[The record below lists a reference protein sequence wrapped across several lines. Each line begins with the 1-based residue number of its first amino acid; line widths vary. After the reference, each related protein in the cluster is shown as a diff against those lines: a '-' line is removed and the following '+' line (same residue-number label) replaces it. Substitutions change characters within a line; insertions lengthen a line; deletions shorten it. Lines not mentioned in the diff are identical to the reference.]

1 MFARYAL
8 AVGRGAHR
16 HALLARSQSAG
27 LPKRIETP
35 DLLLVAPEDT
45 ALLTDGQSILVGQLF
60 AAANDRLQV
69 LPREIGASTD
79 PLALRRALEGHWGN
93 FALFFASG
101 DQVSAY
107 REPSGS
113 VPAHRCGP
121 RDQTIFV
128 SDAELA
134 MRLGIVA
141 RPEVDLQ
148 FAVHWLQFP
157 FLRTRRTGLENI
169 SELLPGMLLARRNS
183 GNWIESNVWHPA
195 AFIGRDQRIT
205 DAAEAA
211 ARLRDLALAV
221 VAAQPDSRNVALRL
235 SGGLDS
241 SIIAA
246 CLSHARREFSGI
258 NFVTRSADGDER
270 LYAREVAS
278 QFGVRLQEI
287 AEPEGD
293 TLELPTQHS
302 FRPTTNPFVVPF
314 ERAVQGAAGELRAS
328 LLLDGGGGDNLF
340 CSITTASPVLDALG
354 AGGFREA
361 AGAIADI
368 AARANCTL
376 WDVVLA
382 AARRSVKGRPRW
394 KEDRFFL
401 RPGSVVRRE
410 LHPWLEN
417 LKAPP
422 GKREHVEALVHIQ
435 HFLDRGVTSAAL
447 LHPLMAQPLLE
458 LCLRIPSWLWMRG
471 GRDRAVARD
480 AFIGIVPSSVLRRRA
495 KGSLQSMFH
504 RSFSRLREE
513 MLELLMSGQLRAA
526 GIIDSVS
533 IESALRGSEWMR
545 DDVQLRIS
553 EIVSLEL
560 WLQSW
565 RQDAALASAP

>member
-27 LPKRIETP
+27 LSKRVETP
-35 DLLLVAPEDT
+35 NLLLVAPEDT

-60 AAANDRLQV
+60 SGENDRLQV

-79 PLALRRALEGHWGN
+79 TLALRRAFEGHWGN
-93 FALFFASG
+93 YALFFASG
-101 DQVSAY
+101 DQVGAY

-113 VPAHRCGP
+113 VSVHRCGP
-121 RDQTIFV
+121 REQTFFV

-134 MRLGIVA
+134 MQLGILA
-141 RPEVDLQ
+141 RPVADLH

-157 FLRTRRTGLENI
+157 FLRTRRTGLECI
-169 SELLPGMLLARRNS
+169 SELLPGMLHAQRGSDAWVETN
-183 GNWIESNVWHPA
+183 IWHPA
-195 AFIGRDQRIT
+195 AFIGRDRAIMN
-205 DAAEAA
+205 AAEASA
-211 ARLRDLALAV
+211 QLRELAISV
-221 VAAQPDSRNVALRL
+221 VAAQADSRNVALRL

-241 SIIAA
+241 SVIAA
-246 CLSHARREFSGI
+246 CLSHARRDLWGI

-270 LYAREVAS
+270 LYARDVAS

-287 AEPEGD
+287 HEPGGNA
-293 TLELPTQHS
+293 LEVPPQPS
-302 FRPTTNPFVVPF
+302 FRPTTNPFLVPF
-314 ERAVQGAAGELRAS
+314 EQAVQGAAGELRAS

-340 CSITTASPVLDALG
+340 CSITTASPVLDALR
-354 AGGFREA
+354 ARGFREA
-361 AGAIADI
+361 ARTIADI
-368 AARANCTL
+368 AERASCTL
-376 WDVVLA
+376 WDVVFA
-382 AARRSVKGRPRW
+382 AARRSVRGRPRW
-394 KEDRFFL
+394 KEDRSFL
-401 RPGSVVRRE
+401 HAGSVVQRE

-417 LKAPP
+417 LNAPP

-471 GRDRAVARD
+471 GRDRAIARD
-480 AFIGIVPSSVLRRRA
+480 AFAGILPSSVLRRRA

-504 RSFSRLREE
+504 RSFSRLRED

-526 GIIDSVS
+526 GIIDSASV
-533 IESALRGSEWMR
+533 ESALRGSEWMR

-560 WLQSW
+560 WLQPW
-565 RQDAALASAP
+565 RQHGALASAA